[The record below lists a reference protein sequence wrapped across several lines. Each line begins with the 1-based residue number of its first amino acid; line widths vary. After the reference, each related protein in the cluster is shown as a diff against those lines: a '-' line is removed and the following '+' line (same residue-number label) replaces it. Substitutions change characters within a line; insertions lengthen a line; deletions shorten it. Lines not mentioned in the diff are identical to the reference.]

1 MALVTEGGTVATTA
15 PAGGIPPAPAS
26 SSPAG
31 ELSVM
36 EAMQNRL
43 NGIGQVIDSMQARLQ
58 TIVAAPSA
66 RAEGKQPPAKLEGAA
81 GLEALQREIQEQK
94 AEAHAMMINAS
105 ILSAMMQAGSPE
117 HLARKTLD
125 SMRAEGKYEVSK
137 TGEVAVT
144 SGDRTWKVTEFVSA
158 IMLRDDWQGLI
169 PAKPGAKP
177 LPKGKGGVPETQGN
191 IQPNENGAYSV
202 SAVLG
207 AAGK

>member
-1 MALVTEGGTVATTA
+1 MALATEGNIVATPA
-15 PAGGIPPAPAS
+15 PAGGVPANPAT

-31 ELSVM
+31 DPSVM

-43 NGIGQVIDSMQARLQ
+43 NGIGQVIDSIQARLQ
-58 TIVAAPSA
+58 SIVAAPSA
-66 RAEGKQPPAKLEGAA
+66 RADDKKPAKLEGAA

-105 ILSAMMQAGSPE
+105 ILSAMMQAGAPE

-137 TGEVAVT
+137 TGEVTVA
-144 SGDRTWKVTEFVSA
+144 SSDRSWKVADFVSA

-177 LPKGKGGVPETQGN
+177 LPKGKGGAPETQRV
-191 IQPNENGAYSV
+191 IQPNENGAFSAASV
-202 SAVLG
+202 LS
-207 AAGK
+207 AAGQ